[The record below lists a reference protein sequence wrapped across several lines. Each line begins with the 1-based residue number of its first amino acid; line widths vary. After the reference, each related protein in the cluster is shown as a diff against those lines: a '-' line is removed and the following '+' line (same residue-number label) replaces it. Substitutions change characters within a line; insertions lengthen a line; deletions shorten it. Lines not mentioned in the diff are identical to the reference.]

1 MTEFPDAAAPTEQ
14 RNSRTV
20 DIDLLPTRAVLGLL
34 NQEDELVPAA
44 VRRLLGTLAGIVDE
58 AAGRIRGGG
67 RVHYFGAGSSGR
79 IAVLDAAELIP
90 TFGLAPGTVI
100 AHLAGGDTAMT
111 RAVEGAEDDD
121 ASGRADAAGVTAGD
135 VAIGVSAS
143 GRTPYVAGALA
154 AAAGRGAFTALVT
167 CNPDAP
173 LRPLAR
179 AVLAAET
186 GPEAIAGS
194 TRLKA
199 TSALKLILNG
209 FSTALMIRLGRT
221 YSNLMVEVQ
230 AVNSKL
236 RTRTLRILSDASG
249 ADEAA
254 CAAALAQAGGD
265 LRVAIVM
272 LLGGAAGPAAQQA
285 LTAGDGGIRGALSR
299 LGTSVPAGPAAPA
312 QAGTAAPAAPSQAG
326 QRMAAELSQQPAVL
340 RALAAR
346 ADEIASLVASVC
358 PVPTGVLVFGRGS
371 SGHAACYGRAV
382 LRASTGLPVG
392 LLGLDEPPARRTADP
407 EHGYRG
413 YLAIAVSRSGQTP
426 EVAAALDRL
435 QQAGARGIAI
445 TNDPDSPLAGVAQAV
460 LDVTAGPERI
470 PASKTMTAQLL
481 ALALLARGLNPRAVS
496 VGALQAV
503 AGQVAST
510 LDDVPEAATAAAL
523 SAARGVVGLADG
535 PLLATARETA
545 RQFTQTMGVLA
556 TAYPAGEFGPGVA
569 AALGPGLAVLAFSNS
584 GPAGLGALREAAAR
598 RGAAWFGLSPQPD
611 AAVRLPAGLPDYTLP
626 IVATVRG
633 QQLAWAAA
641 RLAGRDP
648 DQAGQP
654 PP

>member
-1 MTEFPDAAAPTEQ
+1 MDGFPDAAAPTEQ

-20 DIDLLPTRAVLGLL
+20 DIDLLPTRAVLALL
-34 NQEDELVPAA
+34 NQEDALVPAA
-44 VRRLLGTLAGIVDE
+44 VRPLLGTLAGMVDE
-58 AAGRIRGGG
+58 AADRIRRGG

-90 TFGLAPGTVI
+90 TFGLTPGTVT
-100 AHLAGGDTAMT
+100 AHLAGGEAAMT

-135 VAIGVSAS
+135 LVIGVTAS

-154 AAAGRGAFTALVT
+154 AAAESGAFTALVT

-199 TSALKLILNG
+199 TSALKLILNS
-209 FSTALMIRLGRT
+209 FSTALMIRLGKT

-249 ADEAA
+249 AHEAA

-265 LRVAIVM
+265 LRVAMVM
-272 LLGGAAGPAAQQA
+272 LLGGAPGTAAQQA
-285 LTAGDGGIRGALSR
+285 LTAGDGGVRGALRR
-299 LGTSVPAGPAAPA
+299 LGAPAPAAPA
-312 QAGTAAPAAPSQAG
+312 HSGGG
-326 QRMAAELSQQPAVL
+326 QRMAAEMRQQPAVL

-346 ADEIASLVASVC
+346 ADEITSLVASVC
-358 PVPTGVLVFGRGS
+358 PAPAGVLVFGRGA

-392 LLGLDEPPARRTADP
+392 LLSLDEPATPRAANP

-413 YLAIAVSRSGQTP
+413 YLAIAVSRSGQTA
-426 EVAAALDRL
+426 EIVAALDRL
-435 QQAGARGIAI
+435 QRAGARGIAI
-445 TNDPDSPLAGVAQAV
+445 TNDPDSPLAGVAQSVIGLA
-460 LDVTAGPERI
+460 AGPERG
-470 PASKTMTAQLL
+470 PASKTVTAQLL
-481 ALALLARGLNPRAVS
+481 ALALLAQALNPRAVS
-496 VGALQAV
+496 AGALQAV
-503 AGQVAST
+503 ADQVAGV
-510 LDDVPEAATAAAL
+510 LDDVPAAGPAAAL
-523 SAARGVVGLADG
+523 SAARGVVCLADG
-535 PLLATARETA
+535 LLQAAAQETA
-545 RQFTQTMGVLA
+545 RQLIQGTGVLA
-556 TAYPAGEFGPGVA
+556 AAYPAGEFGPGAA
-569 AALGPGLAVLAFSNS
+569 AALAPGLAVLAFGNG
-584 GPAGLGALREAAAR
+584 GPAGLGALRAAAAR
-598 RGAAWFGLSPQPD
+598 RGAAWFGLSPQPG

-626 IVATVRG
+626 LVATVRG

-648 DQAGQP
+648 DQAGEP
-654 PP
+654 PA

>member
-1 MTEFPDAAAPTEQ
+1 MDEFPDAAAPTEQ

-20 DIDLLPTRAVLGLL
+20 DIDLLPTRAVLALL

-44 VRRLLGTLAGIVDE
+44 VRPLLGTLAGIVDE
-58 AAGRIRGGG
+58 AADRIRRGG

-90 TFGLAPGTVI
+90 TFSLTPGTVS

-111 RAVEGAEDDD
+111 HAVEGAEDDD
-121 ASGRADAAGVTAGD
+121 ANGRADAAGVTGTD
-135 VAIGVSAS
+135 LVIGVSAS
-143 GRTPYVAGALA
+143 GRTPYVVGALA
-154 AAAGRGAFTALVT
+154 AAAESGAFTALVT

-179 AVLAAET
+179 AVVAVET

-199 TSALKLILNG
+199 TSALKLILNS
-209 FSTALMIRLGRT
+209 FSTALMIRLGKT

-254 CAAALAQAGGD
+254 CAATLAQADGD
-265 LRVAIVM
+265 LRVAMVM
-272 LLGGAAGPAAQQA
+272 LLGGAPGTVAQQA
-285 LTAGDGGIRGALSR
+285 LTAGDGGVRGALRR
-299 LGTSVPAGPAAPA
+299 LGAP
-312 QAGTAAPAAPSQAG
+312 APAAPVHGGG
-326 QRMAAELSQQPAVL
+326 QRMAAEMRQQPAVL

-346 ADEIASLVASVC
+346 ADEITSLVAGLC
-358 PVPTGVLVFGRGS
+358 PAPAGVLVFGRGA

-382 LRASTGLPVG
+382 LQASTGLPVG
-392 LLGLDEPPARRTADP
+392 LLSLDERPAPRAANP
-407 EHGYRG
+407 EPGYRG
-413 YLAIAVSRSGQTP
+413 YLAVAVSRSGQTP
-426 EVAAALDRL
+426 AVAAALDRL
-435 QQAGARGIAI
+435 QRAGARGIAI
-445 TNDPDSPLAGVAQAV
+445 TNDPDSPLAGVAQSVIGLA
-460 LDVTAGPERI
+460 AGPERG
-470 PASKTMTAQLL
+470 PASKTVTAQLL
-481 ALALLARGLNPRAVS
+481 ALALLARALNPRAVS
-496 VGALQAV
+496 AGALQAV
-503 AGQVAST
+503 ADQVAGA
-510 LDDVPEAATAAAL
+510 LDDGPAAGPAAAL
-523 SAARGVVGLADG
+523 SAARGVVCLADG
-535 PLLATARETA
+535 PLQAAAQETA
-545 RQFTQTMGVLA
+545 RQLTQATGVLA
-556 TAYPAGEFGPGVA
+556 AAQAAGEFDPGAA
-569 AALGPGLAVLAFSNS
+569 AALAPGLAVLAFGNS
-584 GPAGLGALREAAAR
+584 GPAGLGALRAAAVR

-626 IVATVRG
+626 LVATVRG

-648 DQAGQP
+648 DQTGEPRA
-654 PP
+654 